1 MSVLHTAGDNKALLT
16 VAELRDHLTQILQ
29 LVAIFGIA
37 IFSCVGVSVAFDIH
51 AMRMN
56 EIQGSADFRVGVFS
70 RVDSLLWKLDT
81 FISVMSA
88 GNKSLASALTQ
99 VRIQVKESSDDQ
111 TKSIKASST
120 ATTAVVKQTL
130 ESNSQ
135 ALEKVA
141 DANQP
146 VINVEAPKSTPVV
159 PPIVVNA
166 PPTAQTGH
174 ALVVDPSQEKKAKRH
189 SHLHWLRKL
198 WLF

>member
-1 MSVLHTAGDNKALLT
+1 MSVLHSAGDNKTLLT

-29 LVAIFGIA
+29 IVAIFGIA
-37 IFSCVGVSVAFDIH
+37 IFSCVGVSIAFDIH

-81 FISVMSA
+81 FLSVVSA

-141 DANQP
+141 DATQP

-166 PPTAQTGH
+166 PPPTVAGH
-174 ALVVDPSQEKKAKRH
+174 SSVANQSQDKNTRRH
-189 SHLHWLRKL
+189 SHFHWLRKL
-198 WLF
+198 WPF